1 MSSINKLVSTD
12 LRTEQ
17 SKVIEEVVSL
27 EVSKLNHSVMNKK
40 IRRSNAVFCRK
51 KTVKTRKWI
60 HPSYQLA

>member
-12 LRTEQ
+12 LRIEQ

-40 IRRSNAVFCRK
+40 KDCENK
-51 KTVKTRKWI
+51 KVDSSLLSTSLK
-60 HPSYQLA
+60 LAHI